1 MRGVRIAALVG
12 TLSAVASTSAVA
24 HPHVFV
30 DYAVT
35 LVLVGER
42 LTGVRLTWTF
52 DDLFS
57 GFILQEFDQD
67 RNGVLSVS
75 EVQRI
80 EAKHLS
86 QFKRVGYY
94 TAINLNGNQVT
105 VPDAREFRA
114 TVAKGLVTYE
124 FTLPLAASLASTTAI
139 EVSVDDPVYYIA
151 YVPVAVTPK
160 AQTVGPYTVDCKVV
174 PDKTGVTPDVVRCGI
189 RRR

>member
-1 MRGVRIAALVG
+1 MGGVRIGALAG
-12 TLSAVASTSAVA
+12 TLVVLACTPTMA

-30 DYAVT
+30 DYTVK
-35 LVLVGER
+35 LVLASDR

-67 RNGVLSVS
+67 RNGAFSAS
-75 EVQRI
+75 ETQHI

-86 QFKRVGYY
+86 EFRRVAYY
-94 TAINLNGNQVT
+94 TSITVDGRPIV
-105 VPDAREFRA
+105 VPDARDFRA
-114 TVAKGLVTYE
+114 SAAKGLVTYE
-124 FTLPLAASLASTTAI
+124 FTLPLSVSLASTTTI
-139 EVSVDDPVYYIA
+139 EVYVDDPVYYIA
-151 YVPVAVTPK
+151 YLPAAVTPPS
-160 AQTVGPYTVDCKVV
+160 QTVGSYTVDCKVI

>member
-1 MRGVRIAALVG
+1 MAG
-12 TLSAVASTSAVA
+12 TLAAVASTSAVA

-35 LVLVGER
+35 LLSVGER

-67 RNGVLSVS
+67 RNGVLSAS
-75 EVQRI
+75 EAQRI

-86 QFKRVGYY
+86 EFKRVGYY
-94 TAINLNGNQVT
+94 TTINLNGNQVA

-114 TVAKGLVTYE
+114 TAAKGLVTYE

-151 YVPVAVTPK
+151 YIPVAVTPK
-160 AQTVGPYTVDCKVV
+160 TQTIGPYTVDCKVV

>member
-1 MRGVRIAALVG
+1 MRGVRIAALAG
-12 TLSAVASTSAVA
+12 TLAAVASTSAVA

-35 LVLVGER
+35 LVLGGER

-67 RNGVLSVS
+67 RNGVLSAS
-75 EVQRI
+75 EMQRI
-80 EAKHLS
+80 EAKHLAE
-86 QFKRVGYY
+86 FKRVGYY
-94 TAINLNGNQVT
+94 TTINLNGNEVT

-124 FTLPLAASLASTTAI
+124 FTLPVAASLASTTAI

-151 YVPVAVTPK
+151 YIPVAVSPK
-160 AQTVGPYTVDCKVV
+160 TQTIGPYTVDCKVV

>member
-1 MRGVRIAALVG
+1 MDGVRIAALVG
-12 TLSAVASTSAVA
+12 MLTALACSPALA

-35 LVLVGER
+35 LVMVGDR
-42 LTGVRLTWTF
+42 VTDVRLTWTF

-67 RNGVLSVS
+67 RNGVLSAQ

-86 QFKRVGYY
+86 EFKRVGYY
-94 TAINLNGNQVT
+94 TSIKVNGNPIT
-105 VPDAREFRA
+105 MPDAREFRA
-114 TVAKGLVTYE
+114 TVAKSLVSYE
-124 FTLPLAASLASTTAI
+124 FTLPVGVPLASATAI
-139 EVSVDDPVYYIA
+139 EVWVDDPVYYIA
-151 YVPVAVTPK
+151 YIPVAVTPK
-160 AQTVGPYTVDCKVV
+160 TQTIGPYTVDCKVV

-189 RRR
+189 RRW

>member
-1 MRGVRIAALVG
+1 MRGVRIAALAG
-12 TLSAVASTSAVA
+12 TLAAVASTSAVA

-35 LVLVGER
+35 LVVVGER

-67 RNGVLSVS
+67 RNGVLSAS
-75 EVQRI
+75 EAQRI

-86 QFKRVGYY
+86 EFKRVGYY
-94 TAINLNGNQVT
+94 TTINLNGNQVT

-151 YVPVAVTPK
+151 YIPVAVTPK
-160 AQTVGPYTVDCKVV
+160 TQTIGPYTVDCKVV

>member
-1 MRGVRIAALVG
+1 MAG
-12 TLSAVASTSAVA
+12 TLAAVVCTSAVA

-30 DYAVT
+30 DYTVT

-67 RNGVLSVS
+67 RNGVLSAS
-75 EVQRI
+75 EAQRI
-80 EAKHLS
+80 EAKHLAE
-86 QFKRVGYY
+86 FKRVGYY
-94 TAINLNGNQVT
+94 TTINLNGNQVT

-151 YVPVAVTPK
+151 YIPVAVTPK
-160 AQTVGPYTVDCKVV
+160 AQTIGPYTVDCKVV
-174 PDKTGVTPDVVRCGI
+174 PDKTGVTPDVVRCEI

>member
-1 MRGVRIAALVG
+1 MHEVRIAALAGVL
-12 TLSAVASTSAVA
+12 TVLASGPALA

-35 LVLVGER
+35 LVLVGDR
-42 LTGVRLTWTF
+42 MTGVRLTWTF

-67 RNGVLSVS
+67 RNGVLSPQ

-80 EAKHLS
+80 EVKHLAE
-86 QFKRVGYY
+86 FKRVGYY
-94 TAINLNGNQVT
+94 TTINVNGNPIP

-114 TVAKGLVTYE
+114 TVVKSLVSYE
-124 FTLPLAASLASTTAI
+124 FTFPVNVPLASTTAI
-139 EVSVDDPVYYIA
+139 EVWVDDPVYYVA
-151 YVPVAVTPK
+151 YIPVAVTPK
-160 AQTVGPYTVDCKVV
+160 TQTSGSYSVDCTVV
-174 PDKTGVTPDVVRCGI
+174 PDKTGVTPDVVRCGV

>member
-1 MRGVRIAALVG
+1 MRGVRVAALAG
-12 TLSAVASTSAVA
+12 TLAAVASTSAVA

-35 LVLVGER
+35 LVLVGEP

-67 RNGVLSVS
+67 RNGVLSAS

-86 QFKRVGYY
+86 EFKRVGYY
-94 TAINLNGNQVT
+94 TTINLNGNPVT
-105 VPDAREFRA
+105 VPEAREFRA

-124 FTLPLAASLASTTAI
+124 FTLPLATSLASTTAI

-160 AQTVGPYTVDCKVV
+160 AQTIGPYTVDCKVV